1 MSPDGRTRRRKAD
14 VGETPREQYVVGVDL
29 GGTKILAG
37 VVGPTGEVC
46 SRSKRKT
53 RADKGADAVVERIV
67 RCVLGSI
74 EEAEV
79 PRERI
84 KAVGVGAPGALDSGT
99 GVIAEA
105 PNLGWRNIPLKRLL
119 EEAIG
124 LPVVIENDVNAG
136 TWGEYRLG
144 AGVGSRD
151 LVGIFVGTGI
161 GGGLILNGE
170 LYRGSKGKAGE
181 IGHIKID
188 PEGPMCGCGQRGC
201 LESLASRL
209 AVQREYE
216 IAAKK
221 GKESTVFESAGGK
234 ASSIR
239 SRAIAK
245 GYESGDKVTVGIL
258 KRAAGR
264 LADGVAAAAAL
275 LNPEMVVLGGGLI
288 EALPEDFFEA
298 VVKEVRRRTF
308 EPSLADMR
316 VSRAL
321 LGDDAVLLGAASI
334 AREHPVSAKRAAVV

>member
-1 MSPDGRTRRRKAD
+1 
-14 VGETPREQYVVGVDL
+14 
-29 GGTKILAG
+29 
-37 VVGPTGEVC
+37 
-46 SRSKRKT
+46 
-53 RADKGADAVVERIV
+53 
-67 RCVLGSI
+67 
-74 EEAEV
+74 V